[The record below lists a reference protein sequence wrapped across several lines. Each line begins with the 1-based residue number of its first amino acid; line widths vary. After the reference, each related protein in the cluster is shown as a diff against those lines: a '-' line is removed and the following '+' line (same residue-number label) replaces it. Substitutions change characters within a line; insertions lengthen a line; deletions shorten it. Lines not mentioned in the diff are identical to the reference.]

1 VSSKTL
7 PKKPIT
13 METGINY
20 TEIFNEDYYTQ
31 QGTYYRGNLQSYHFV
46 SRNSSVLDYRKGA
59 KHIDIKTLKN
69 ADKRNFELNSE
80 GFQSKFGIGFEV
92 EKERFQRGA
101 VRPLPLFAGY
111 ERDGSCG
118 VEAVTNIL
126 PLLPSGL
133 WRNKVY
139 SMMHDARNIIE
150 DMRSPSNTKC
160 GGHITLSCEG
170 ITGIELISLVRKF
183 SGIVYAVYRHRLLN
197 GYCRYNIRMASNSVD
212 WKGLYVLNDRK
223 YHVCKVKD
231 DSIEFRLPSRVQ
243 SVKQMMRR
251 YELMYELLDFSV
263 NNPNGNFNSFLKKVT
278 PIVKSMYNGD
288 MDKVQEIL
296 SLAKSFQRYID
307 KDIVSDDIKGWL
319 GFESTPS

>member
-1 VSSKTL
+1 
-7 PKKPIT
+7 

-31 QGTYYRGNLQSYHFV
+31 QGTYYRGTLQGYHFV

-59 KHIDIKTLKN
+59 KHSDIKTLKN

-101 VRPLPLFAGY
+101 VRELPLFAGY

-150 DMRSPSNTKC
+150 DMRSPSNMKC

-170 ITGIELISLVRKF
+170 ITGRELFKAVRLNM
-183 SGIVYAVYRHRLLN
+183 GIVYALFRHRLN
-197 GYCRYNIRMASNSVD
+197 NRYCNANKELVLDYMGTRYCTIQQ
-212 WKGLYVLNDRK
+212 
-223 YHVCKVKD
+223 KD
-231 DSIEFRLPSRVQ
+231 NVIEVRLPSRVQ

-263 NNPNGNFNSFLKKVT
+263 NNPNGSFNSFLKKVT
-278 PIVKSMYNGD
+278 PIVKSMYDGD
-288 MDKVQEIL
+288 MDKVQEIFK
-296 SLAKSFQRYID
+296 LAKDFRKYID
-307 KDIVSDDIKGWL
+307 TGNVSDNIRQYV
-319 GFESTPS
+319 